1 MLDQKARLM
10 PSLKKEIVKLS
21 TNIGPLKEEREYRG
35 LSLTDD
41 VVETVDSEPTLKLPP
56 IVIHNNNNHHFL
68 GNGQMNNG
76 DHG

>member
-1 MLDQKARLM
+1 M
-10 PSLKKEIVKLS
+10 
-21 TNIGPLKEEREYRG
+21 EREYRG

-41 VVETVDSEPTLKLPP
+41 VMETVDSEPTLKLPP